1 MRVILL
7 HNNTGME
14 LQGKKVMIM
23 GLGLN
28 DGGFGAVQYA
38 ISEQVSELIITDLRT
53 ADILQETID
62 KITALPPHNIPI
74 QYILGE
80 QDTKNYIN
88 IDILIKNPGI
98 PDNSPF
104 LLAAKEAGVTIIT
117 DIELFF
123 THIQSLKNP
132 PNIIGITGTRGKT
145 STTALIYHILSS
157 YYGEGRV
164 LLGGN
169 IRKSILSI
177 IPNIVENSY
186 IVLELSSFQLESIP
200 YSPHISVFTSFFP
213 DHLDRYNS
221 LDEYFEAKTH
231 IVSSQSK
238 SDFAV
243 LNIDNARI
251 AGLISQIKSQ
261 ITTYSL
267 HNNQANIYIE
277 NDCIIYRGETIIDIK
292 DIPIAGEHNQY
303 NVMAAIGV
311 TYIAE
316 VPKNNIIQAIKSF
329 TGVSGRQQSLGYI
342 KGVEIIN
349 DTASTMPGALI
360 VALETFK
367 DKPHIVIC
375 GGEDKG
381 LEYGELSQHIYDNLK
396 GIVLLPGSGSELI
409 KQNMQNVSIYEVNS
423 LEESIDKA
431 FSLSQAG
438 YRIIFS
444 PGATSFGMFRNAY
457 ERGEKFVTIIETK
470 R

>member
-1 MRVILL
+1 
-7 HNNTGME
+7 ME

-28 DGGFGAVQYA
+28 DGGFGAVKYA
-38 ISEQVSELIITDLRT
+38 ISEQASEIIITDLRT

-62 KITALPPHNIPI
+62 KINALPPHTIPI

-80 QDTKNYIN
+80 QDTKNYID

-98 PDNSPF
+98 PDNS
-104 LLAAKEAGVTIIT
+104 LYLIAAEEAGVTITT

-123 THIQSLKNP
+123 THIQSLQNP
-132 PNIIGITGTRGKT
+132 PSIIGITGTRGKT
-145 STTALIYHILSS
+145 STTALIHHILSD
-157 YYGEGRV
+157 YYGEERV

-177 IPNIVENSY
+177 IPHIQKNSY

-231 IVSSQSK
+231 IVTTQK
-238 SDFAV
+238 ASDFAV
-243 LNIDNARI
+243 FNIDNTRI
-251 AGLISQIKSQ
+251 AELISQITSQ
-261 ITTYSL
+261 VTTYSL

-277 NDCIIYRGETIIDIK
+277 NDYILYKGETIIHIN
-292 DIPIAGEHNQY
+292 DIPIRGEHNQY

-311 TYIAE
+311 ANIAK
-316 VPKNNIIQAIKSF
+316 VPKDNIVQAIKSF
-329 TGVSGRQQSLGYI
+329 VGVSGRQQSLGFVH
-342 KGVEIIN
+342 GVEVIN

-367 DKPHIVIC
+367 DKGHIVIC

-381 LEYGELSQHIYDNLK
+381 LEYGELSQHIYNTLK
-396 GIVLLPGSGSELI
+396 GIVLLPGSGSKLI
-409 KQNMQNVSIYEVNS
+409 QQHMQNIPIYEVNS
-423 LEESIDKA
+423 LEEAVDKA
-431 FSLSQAG
+431 LSLTQSG
-438 YRIIFS
+438 DRIVFS

-457 ERGEKFVTIIETK
+457 ERGDTFVAIIESK
-470 R
+470 RSL

>member
-1 MRVILL
+1 MK
-7 HNNTGME
+7 
-14 LQGKKVMIM
+14 LQEKKIMIM

-28 DGGFGAVQYA
+28 DGGFGAVKYA
-38 ISEQVSELIITDLRT
+38 ISERASEIIITDLRT

-62 KITALPPHNIPI
+62 KINKLPQHSIPI
-74 QYILGE
+74 KYILGQQNT
-80 QDTKNYIN
+80 QDYID

-98 PDNSPF
+98 PDNSPY
-104 LLAAKEAGVTIIT
+104 LMAAQEAGVIITT

-123 THIQSLKNP
+123 THIQSLQNP
-132 PNIIGITGTRGKT
+132 PSIIGITGTRGKT
-145 STTALIYHILSS
+145 STTSLIHHILSN
-157 YYGEGRV
+157 YYGEERV

-169 IRKSILSI
+169 IRKSILSL
-177 IPNIVENSY
+177 IPNIHENSY

-221 LDEYFEAKTH
+221 LEEYFEAKTH
-231 IVSSQSK
+231 IVKSQTI

-243 LNIDNARI
+243 LNIDNTRI
-251 AGLISQIKSQ
+251 AGLIAHIKSQ
-261 ITTYSL
+261 VTTYSL

-277 NDCIIYRGETIIDIK
+277 NEYIVYDRENIIHVD
-292 DIPIAGEHNQY
+292 DIPIRGEHNQY

-311 TYIAE
+311 ADIAK
-316 VPKNNIIQAIKSF
+316 VPKDNIVHTIKSF
-329 TGVSGRQQSLGYI
+329 TGVSGRQQSLGFI
-342 KGVEIIN
+342 HGVEVIN

-367 DKPHIVIC
+367 DKSHILIC

-381 LEYGELSQHIYDNLK
+381 LEYEDLSQHIYDTLK
-396 GIVLLPGSGSELI
+396 GIVLLPGSGSNLI
-409 KQNMQNVSIYEVNS
+409 KQNMQNIPIYEVDS
-423 LEESIDKA
+423 LEESVDKA
-431 FSLSQAG
+431 FGLSQSG

-457 ERGEKFVTIIETK
+457 ERGEKFVAIIESK
-470 R
+470 K

>member
-1 MRVILL
+1 
-7 HNNTGME
+7 ME
-14 LQGKKVMIM
+14 LQGKKVMVM

-28 DGGFGAVQYA
+28 DGGFGAVKYA
-38 ISEQVSELIITDLRT
+38 ISQQVSELIVTDLRT

-62 KITALPPHNIPI
+62 KIIALPPHTVPI
-74 QYILGE
+74 RYILGE
-80 QDTKNYIN
+80 QNIKNYIDL
-88 IDILIKNPGI
+88 DILIKNPGI
-98 PDNSPF
+98 PDNSPY
-104 LLAAKEAGVTIIT
+104 LIAAKEAGVSITT

-123 THIQSLKNP
+123 THIQLLQNP
-132 PNIIGITGTRGKT
+132 PSIIGITGTRGKT
-145 STTALIYHILSS
+145 STTALIHHILSD

-177 IPNIVENSY
+177 IPNIQANSY

-221 LDEYFEAKTH
+221 LEDYFEAKTH
-231 IVSSQSK
+231 IVTSQNK
-238 SDFAV
+238 SDFSV
-243 LNIDNARI
+243 LNIDNTRI
-251 AGLISQIKSQ
+251 AGLISKIKSQ
-261 ITTYSL
+261 VTTYSL

-277 NDCIIYRGETIIDIK
+277 NDYIVYNGEKTIFID
-292 DIPIAGEHNQY
+292 DIPIRGEHNQY

-311 TYIAE
+311 AHITE
-316 VPKNNIIQAIKSF
+316 VPKENIIQSIKSF
-329 TGVSGRQQSLGYI
+329 AGVSGRQQSLGFI
-342 KGVEIIN
+342 NGVEIIN

-367 DKPHIVIC
+367 DKPYILIC

-381 LEYGELSQHIYDNLK
+381 LEYTELSQHIYDSLK

-409 KQNMQNVSIYEVNS
+409 KQNMQNIAIYEVNS
-423 LEESIDKA
+423 LEESVDKA
-431 FSLSQAG
+431 LSLTQSG

-457 ERGEKFVTIIETK
+457 ERGERFIDIINSK
-470 R
+470 K